1 MSIGAF
7 VLFASIV
14 FFASVVQGISG
25 FAFGLIV
32 LMVFPHLFGYS
43 DALVLANLMTLVL
56 LVYNSFLYRRYCAWK
71 WLPVGVSVFAVT
83 DLLGVLVLKRVG
95 DSPIW
100 YTLLGVMFI
109 LMAVYMMWGQ
119 NKLHIRVNQVTL
131 AIFSGVTGLLIGA
144 FAVGGPIM
152 AVFFMEACRSKE
164 EYLGTI
170 QVLSLFGMALDM
182 AFRIANG
189 MVTWALVGDTMKV
202 LIFLLAGVLVATRL
216 VRRIDALMLRRIV
229 CLLMLVNGV
238 VMIASS

>member
-119 NKLHIRVNQVTL
+119 NKLHIRANQVTL
-131 AIFSGVTGLLIGA
+131 AIFSGVTGLLVGA

-152 AVFFMEACRSKE
+152 AVFFMEACQSKE

-170 QVLSLFGMALDM
+170 QVLSLVGMSLDM
-182 AFRIANG
+182 VFRVANG
-189 MVTWALVGDTMKV
+189 MVTWDLVGDTIKALV
-202 LIFLLAGVLVATRL
+202 FLVAGVLVAKKL
-216 VRRIDALMLRRIV
+216 VRYIDARMLRRIV
-229 CLLMLVNGV
+229 CALMLINGIV
-238 VMIASS
+238 LISR

>member
-7 VLFASIV
+7 VLFAGIV

-56 LVYNSFLYRRYCAWK
+56 LIYNSFLYRRYCAWK

-119 NKLHIRVNQVTL
+119 NKLHIRANQVTL

-152 AVFFMEACRSKE
+152 AVFFMEACQSKE

>member
-56 LVYNSFLYRRYCAWK
+56 LIYNSFLYRRYCAWK

-119 NKLHIRVNQVTL
+119 NKLHIRANQVTL
-131 AIFSGVTGLLIGA
+131 AIFFGCDWTVDRCICRWRTYYGRVFYGSLPKQRRIFGNHSGVVIVWHGA
-144 FAVGGPIM
+144 GYGFSHRQWHGDVGT
-152 AVFFMEACRSKE
+152 C
-164 EYLGTI
+164 
-170 QVLSLFGMALDM
+170 
-182 AFRIANG
+182 
-189 MVTWALVGDTMKV
+189 W
-202 LIFLLAGVLVATRL
+202 
-216 VRRIDALMLRRIV
+216 
-229 CLLMLVNGV
+229 
-238 VMIASS
+238 

>member
-7 VLFASIV
+7 VLFAGIV

-56 LVYNSFLYRRYCAWK
+56 LVYNSFLYRRYCVWK

-119 NKLHIRVNQVTL
+119 NKLHIRANQVTL

-170 QVLSLFGMALDM
+170 QVLSLVGMALDM

-189 MVTWALVGDTMKV
+189 MVTWALVGDTMKA

>member
-1 MSIGAF
+1 MSSGAF
-7 VLFASIV
+7 VLYAGIV

-32 LMVFPHLFGYS
+32 LMVFPYLFGYS

-56 LVYNSFLYRRYCAWK
+56 LLYNAYLYRHYCAWK

-83 DLLGVLVLKRVG
+83 DLIGVLVLKRVG

-109 LMAVYMMWGQ
+109 LMAVYMVWGQ
-119 NKLHIRVNQVTL
+119 NKLRIRANQVTL
-131 AIFSGVTGLLIGA
+131 AVFSGVTGLLIGA

-152 AVFFMEACRSKE
+152 AVFFMEACPSKE

-170 QVLSLFGMALDM
+170 QVLSLFGMSLDM

-189 MVTWALVGDTMKV
+189 MVTWALVGDTLQALV
-202 LIFLLAGVLVATRL
+202 FLVAGVLVARRL
-216 VRRIDALMLRRIV
+216 VQRIDALMLRRIV
-229 CLLMLVNGV
+229 CILLMVNGI
-238 VMIASS
+238 VMMVR

>member
-32 LMVFPHLFGYS
+32 LMVFPHLFSYS

-109 LMAVYMMWGQ
+109 LIAVYMMWGQ
-119 NKLHIRVNQVTL
+119 NKLHIRANQVTL
-131 AIFSGVTGLLIGA
+131 AIFSGVTGLLVGA

-152 AVFFMEACRSKE
+152 AVFFMEACQSKE

-170 QVLSLFGMALDM
+170 QVLSLVGMSLDM
-182 AFRIANG
+182 VFRVANG
-189 MVTWALVGDTMKV
+189 MVTWDLVGDTIKALV
-202 LIFLLAGVLVATRL
+202 FLVAGVLVAKKL
-216 VRRIDALMLRRIV
+216 VRSIDARMLRRIV
-229 CLLMLVNGV
+229 CALMLINGIV
-238 VMIASS
+238 LISR

>member
-7 VLFASIV
+7 VLFAGIV

-100 YTLLGVMFI
+100 YTLLGIMFI

-119 NKLHIRVNQVTL
+119 NKLHIRANQVTL

>member
-119 NKLHIRVNQVTL
+119 NKLHIRANQVTL

-152 AVFFMEACRSKE
+152 AVFFMEACQSKE

>member
-7 VLFASIV
+7 VLFAGIV

-56 LVYNSFLYRRYCAWK
+56 LIYNSFLYRRYCAWK

-119 NKLHIRVNQVTL
+119 NKLHIRANQVTL

>member
-7 VLFASIV
+7 VLFAGIV

-56 LVYNSFLYRRYCAWK
+56 LIYNSFLYRRYCAWK

-119 NKLHIRVNQVTL
+119 NKLHIRANQVTL

-152 AVFFMEACRSKE
+152 AVFFMEACQSKE

-189 MVTWALVGDTMKV
+189 MVTWALVGDTMKA

>member
-7 VLFASIV
+7 VLFAGIV

-56 LVYNSFLYRRYCAWK
+56 LVYNSFLYRRYCVWK

-119 NKLHIRVNQVTL
+119 NKLHIRANQVTL

-152 AVFFMEACRSKE
+152 AVFFMEACQSKE

-170 QVLSLFGMALDM
+170 QVLSLVGMSLDM
-182 AFRIANG
+182 VFRVANG
-189 MVTWALVGDTMKV
+189 MVTWALVGDTMKA

>member
-7 VLFASIV
+7 VLFAGIV

-119 NKLHIRVNQVTL
+119 NKLHIRANQVTL

-170 QVLSLFGMALDM
+170 QMLSLFGMALDM

-189 MVTWALVGDTMKV
+189 MVTWALVGDTMKA

>member
-7 VLFASIV
+7 VLFAGIV

-56 LVYNSFLYRRYCAWK
+56 LVYNSFLYRRYCVWK

-95 DSPIW
+95 DSSIW

-119 NKLHIRVNQVTL
+119 NKLHIRANQVTL

-152 AVFFMEACRSKE
+152 AVFFMEACQSKE